1 MSLMVTL
8 CHYIVTF
15 LSQHCHIIIHSQ
27 SMSFIFTALSIV
39 ATTLSKHCHNL
50 VTKLSQYCH
59 DCNCN
64 CNYDCNCWLTDH
76 LLHNTCQCWHS
87 NYAAP
92 NLKGK
97 KRRGSLLTSSQPVA
111 LPLLSLGGGNTA
123 GRYLVA
129 WNSLEIHIFRPM
141 WLKWA
146 LWTELWASENPPLP
160 VFYDPTKIPDYQYS
174 TILRKS
180 PTTRILPEPP
190 SSAAT
195 SSHALFH
202 CFSRLFPP
210 SSWHWRIEDC
220 GREKV
225 SFIVKLNE
233 ADWAEKQLH
242 VLFFTRSPT

>member
-1 MSLMVTL
+1 M
-8 CHYIVTF
+8 IVIVIVIM
-15 LSQHCHIIIHSQ
+15 IIIVDLQ
-27 SMSFIFTALSIV
+27 TTCC
-39 ATTLSKHCHNL
+39 TTLASAETVIKRE
-50 VTKLSQYCH
+50 
-59 DCNCN
+59 
-64 CNYDCNCWLTDH
+64 
-76 LLHNTCQCWHS
+76 
-87 NYAAP
+87 
-92 NLKGK
+92 

-146 LWTELWASENPPLP
+146 LGPNSQPL
-160 VFYDPTKIPDYQYS
+160 KIPHYQYS
-174 TILRKS
+174 TILQKS

-220 GREKV
+220 GRENV

>member
-1 MSLMVTL
+1 
-8 CHYIVTF
+8 
-15 LSQHCHIIIHSQ
+15 
-27 SMSFIFTALSIV
+27 MSFIFTALSIV

-64 CNYDCNCWLTDH
+64 CNYDYNCWLTDH

-129 WNSLEIHIFRPM
+129 WNSLEIHIFRPI

-146 LWTELWASENPPLP
+146 LWTELWASENPRLP
-160 VFYDPTKIPDYQYS
+160 VFYDPTTDYQDP
-174 TILRKS
+174 TNLRKS
-180 PTTRILPEPP
+180 PTTSILQSYENPRLPGSCLSP
-190 SSAAT
+190 LLQPRPHLT
-195 SSHALFH
+195 P
-202 CFSRLFPP
+202 CFTASFDYFPP
-210 SSWHWRIEDC
+210 RRDI
-220 GREKV
+220 GG
-225 SFIVKLNE
+225 
-233 ADWAEKQLH
+233 
-242 VLFFTRSPT
+242 